1 VKGKKL
7 AGVVALA
14 LATGLMGY
22 LLGPPVADAVTN
34 FVVIKSGKSG
44 STAKVNRAGRLLS
57 DTEFDAIKGAVAAHI
72 VGGTASE
79 FGPLDCQMNDP
90 KRGSGQFED
99 IFDGRA
105 VSAKWD
111 VSVTCTGDC
120 TGATVQCVGGGGDS
134 GFVGK
139 NKSKTIGCLGDAGNP
154 ITDAY
159 IWCTGPSGTCSGTF
173 SGVS

>member
-1 VKGKKL
+1 MKRRRRLV
-7 AGVVALA
+7 AVVALA
-14 LATGLMGY
+14 LTTGLLGY

-44 STAKVNRAGRLLS
+44 STAKVSRAGRLLV
-57 DTEFDAIKGAVAAHI
+57 DTEFLGSGA
-72 VGGTASE
+72 SD

-90 KRGSGQFED
+90 KRGAGQFED

-105 VSAKWD
+105 TSAKWD
-111 VSVTCTGDC
+111 VSVTCTGEC
-120 TGATVQCVGGGGDS
+120 TGATVQCVGGGNDS

-139 NKSKTIGCLGDAGNP
+139 NKSKTIGCLGDAANP
-154 ITDAY
+154 VTDAY